1 MSAAQRAARTL
12 LVIDP
17 CRDTRA
23 LVMEQAGAKRLSVIT
38 ATDPTVARTTL
49 EMMVPDIVM
58 TDMFAVD
65 RSGVHSG
72 IQLIRHIRER
82 YPLCSIILMAEKGH
96 ESVVLEAL
104 RAGAVDFL
112 LKPITGMDMGES
124 LDRAIHAIP
133 KTVDDVPGLQQLEY
147 RLIIG
152 TDLACV
158 ESTVSW
164 LLHATARLLPE
175 SQRLHVRATLI
186 ELMLNAVEHGSLEI
200 CYRDKRDALDTDR
213 YDGLVA
219 DRRHDPRFS
228 NRKVTASASYDKHA
242 RAIRYTVLDE
252 GKGFP
257 WRRLLN
263 RSEEDGCRNGDA
275 NGRGL
280 FLARALFPN
289 LSYNE
294 AGTEASFIVPVL

>member
-1 MSAAQRAARTL
+1 MIATQRAARIL
-12 LVIDP
+12 LVVDP

-23 LVMEQAGAKRLSVIT
+23 LVMERAGAKGLSVIT
-38 ATDPTVARTTL
+38 ASDATVARTTL
-49 EMMVPDIVM
+49 EMMVPDIVF
-58 TDMFAVD
+58 TDMFAAD
-65 RSGVHSG
+65 HSG
-72 IQLIRHIRER
+72 IRLIRHIRER
-82 YPLCSIILMAEKGH
+82 YPLCSIILMAEEGH
-96 ESVVLEAL
+96 ESGVLEAL
-104 RAGAVDFL
+104 RAGAVDYL
-112 LKPITGMDMGES
+112 RKPITGTDMGES

-133 KTVDDVPGLQQLEY
+133 KTVDDVSGLEQLEY

-158 ESTVSW
+158 EGTVSW
-164 LLHATARLLPE
+164 LLQATARLLPE

-213 YDGLVA
+213 YEALVA
-219 DRRHDPRFS
+219 GRRHDPRFS
-228 NRKVTASASYDKHA
+228 GRKVTASASYDKRA
-242 RAIRYTVLDE
+242 RTIRYAVSDE
-252 GKGFP
+252 GRGFP

-263 RSEEDGCRNGDA
+263 RSGDGCRTDDV

-294 AGTEASFIVPVL
+294 AGTEASFIVPLL